1 MKDKDKSKEQL
12 INKLSELRQ
21 RVARLEASES
31 KLKRVEEALRESTRR
46 LEVAYAQS
54 IIYAEELN
62 KKITEHKRA
71 EESLQK
77 AHDELEVRVE
87 ARTAELSRANILL
100 KREIAERKQ
109 AEEERK
115 QLEAQLRQAHKME
128 SMGTLAGGIAHEFNN
143 IIGIIIG
150 NTEIA
155 LYENMQ
161 GYSAQHSLEEV
172 LNACLRAEDV
182 VKQILTFSRQGEQE
196 KGPLQ
201 VSLVVQEALHL
212 LHATLPTTIEIR
224 KKIDSQSGTILADPT
239 QIQQVLM
246 NLCTNAAH
254 AMRENS
260 GVLGVSLM
268 DLYIDADVAAQYPD
282 LNPGPYVRLTVS
294 DTGHGMEPEII
305 ERIFDPYFT
314 TKEPDKGSG
323 MGLAV
328 VHGIVKSHGGTMTV
342 ESRVGEGTTFH
353 VFFPRLEREVTFKTE
368 VPEHFLMGNERVLFV
383 DDEQAMVDMGKQMLE
398 ALGYKVVAKTSSTEA
413 LEAFRA
419 HPDKFDIVITDQ
431 TMPHI
436 TGEMLAKKLMRIRS
450 DIPIILYTGYS
461 EVITEEKAK
470 AMGIREFVMKPIV
483 TRDMAETIRNVLDKK
498 QN

>member
-1 MKDKDKSKEQL
+1 M
-12 INKLSELRQ
+12 
-21 RVARLEASES
+21 V
-31 KLKRVEEALRESTRR
+31 
-46 LEVAYAQS
+46 
-54 IIYAEELN
+54 
-62 KKITEHKRA
+62 
-71 EESLQK
+71 
-77 AHDELEVRVE
+77 
-87 ARTAELSRANILL
+87 
-100 KREIAERKQ
+100 
-109 AEEERK
+109 
-115 QLEAQLRQAHKME
+115 
-128 SMGTLAGGIAHEFNN
+128 TLAGGFAHEFNN

-150 NTEIA
+150 NTVIA

-161 GYSAQHSLEEV
+161 GYSAQHNLEEV

-182 VKQILTFSRQGEQE
+182 VKQILTFSRQSERE

-201 VSLVVQEALHL
+201 VSLIVQEALHL

-224 KKIDSQSGTILADPT
+224 KKIDNQSGTILADPT

-260 GVLGVSLM
+260 GVLEVTLT

-342 ESRVGEGTTFH
+342 ESRVGEGTIFH

-419 HPDKFDIVITDQ
+419 HPEKFDIVITDQ

-436 TGEMLAKKLMRIRS
+436 TGEILAKKLMRIRS
-450 DIPIILYTGYS
+450 DIPIILYSGYS